1 MMRICLIVGGNFW
14 TTSKPHA
21 AAAAFLLWRDL
32 RWERGKQH
40 VWADV
45 SLYSVT
51 APTPACR
58 GCVFC
63 LCILSVGVPVTVLVM
78 TLECAPRRRDPDL
91 MRLCLI
97 GPS

>member
-1 MMRICLIVGGNFW
+1 MLLRAVIGFVCCKPKPMGLCFMGG
-14 TTSKPHA
+14 
-21 AAAAFLLWRDL
+21 
-32 RWERGKQH
+32 G
-40 VWADV
+40 
-45 SLYSVT
+45 VT

-63 LCILSVGVPVTVLVM
+63 LCVLSVGVPVTVLEM